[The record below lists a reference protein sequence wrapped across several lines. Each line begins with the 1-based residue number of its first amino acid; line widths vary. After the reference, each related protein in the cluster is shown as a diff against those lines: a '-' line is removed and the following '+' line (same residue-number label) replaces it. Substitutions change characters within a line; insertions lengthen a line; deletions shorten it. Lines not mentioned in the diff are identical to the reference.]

1 MEKINEFFASHV
13 GAKAVCQTTD
23 GAFFHFDDVSFANA
37 HSFRLEDQSV
47 KIFAI
52 DENIKEE
59 NKRLFFEG
67 SKFEF
72 VLVTPE
78 ATKTE
83 TRFDE
88 LSVSELRDL
97 AESLEGYTTKLNK
110 SKLIE
115 LLIKNE
121 L

>member
-1 MEKINEFFASHV
+1 MEKINEFFASHE

-23 GAFFHFDDVSFANA
+23 GAFFHINDISFANA

-47 KIFAI
+47 KIYAI
-52 DENIKEE
+52 DENVKEE

-72 VLVTPE
+72 ILVNSELKQT
-78 ATKTE
+78 TS
-83 TRFDE
+83 RFDN

-97 AESLEGYTTKLNK
+97 AENLEGYTTKLNK

-115 LLIKNE
+115 LLTKNDI
-121 L
+121 

>member
-1 MEKINEFFASHV
+1 MERVNEFFASHV

-23 GAFFHFDDVSFANA
+23 GSFFHIDDLSFANA
-37 HSFRLEDQSV
+37 HSFRMEDQ
-47 KIFAI
+47 KIKIYALNE
-52 DENIKEE
+52 DVKEE

-67 SKFEF
+67 SKYEF

-78 ATKTE
+78 ATEEKS
-83 TRFDE
+83 RFDE

-97 AESLEGYTTKLNK
+97 AENLEGYTTKLNK

>member
-1 MEKINEFFASHV
+1 MEKINEFFASHE
-13 GAKAVCQTTD
+13 GAKAVCLTTD
-23 GAFFHFDDVSFANA
+23 GAFFHFEDVSFANA

-72 VLVTPE
+72 ILVTPE
-78 ATKTE
+78 ATE
-83 TRFDE
+83 TKSRFDE

-97 AESLEGYTTKLNK
+97 AENLEGYTTKLNK

-115 LLIKNE
+115 LLTKNE
-121 L
+121 I